1 MINHYTP
8 LPSQDL
14 ARATQALKQ
23 FGIAVSRI
31 ARRMRKQIEP
41 FARLYLEMKR
51 GPSIGRKRRSRRAR
65 GRARKQRHA

>member
-1 MINHYTP
+1 MINHSLLSHEELIRVHKIFKRFAIT
-8 LPSQDL
+8 
-14 ARATQALKQ
+14 
-23 FGIAVSRI
+23 VSRI

-65 GRARKQRHA
+65 GRARERDKS

>member
-1 MINHYTP
+1 MINHYTR

-23 FGIAVSRI
+23 FGISVSRI